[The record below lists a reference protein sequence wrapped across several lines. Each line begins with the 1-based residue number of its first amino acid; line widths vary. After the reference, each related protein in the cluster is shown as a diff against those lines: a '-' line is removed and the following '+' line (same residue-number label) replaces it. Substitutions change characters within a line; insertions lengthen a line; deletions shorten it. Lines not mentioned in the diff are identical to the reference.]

1 MPLCDPLGRVSALSF
16 AASADFPPAGSL
28 PVVTLAE
35 LSALQALAA
44 GVPGQPVWPGLFPRA
59 PVKLARL
66 LLASTGAFDEAAL
79 GRVAQSGYGG
89 DRRTKARSERCY
101 DAHDAFACALVHPA
115 IDAAARAALA
125 AAVLSAQPTRRG
137 WRSRRKSWAI
147 ARWAVRFGY
156 LDPARLPKLLATSL
170 TQGPTVAQDQPL
182 DPHPQGTRGALDCF
196 AARWPRFRRK
206 LAQARKADAW
216 LDYPGIADLG
226 REHFFAFQ
234 CGCQAPWVA
243 EVFAVIEHV
252 LQWGDGD
259 AKNLVVVGLFEAVQ
273 GKAYH
278 AGLSGDRYEATLGPS
293 ARAAWADLIEGWTG
307 EGVRDLATWRSKGS

>member
-1 MPLCDPLGRVSALSF
+1 MPLCDPWGIVSALSF
-16 AASADFPPAGSL
+16 AASAAFPPTGPL
-28 PVVTLAE
+28 PEVTSAE
-35 LSALQALAA
+35 LSALRALAA

-66 LLASTGAFDEAAL
+66 LLASTGAFDPAAL
-79 GRVAQSGYGG
+79 AAVARSGYGD
-89 DRRTKARSERCY
+89 DRHKQPRSERRY
-101 DAHDAFACALVHPA
+101 DVHDAFACALVHPA

-125 AAVLSAQPTRRG
+125 VAVLSAQPTRRG

-147 ARWAVRFGY
+147 ARWAVRFGS
-156 LDPARLPKLLATSL
+156 LDPARLPTLLATSL
-170 TQGPTVAQDQPL
+170 TQGPTVVQDQPL

-196 AARWPRFRRK
+196 ASRWPRFRRT

-226 REHFFAFQ
+226 RAHFLAFQ
-234 CGCQAPWVA
+234 SGCQAPWVA
-243 EVFAVIEHV
+243 SVFAVIEHV
-252 LQWGDGD
+252 LACGDGD

-273 GKAYH
+273 GLAYH
-278 AGLSGDRYEATLGPS
+278 AGPTGDRYEAMLGPS

-307 EGVRDLATWRSKGS
+307 EGVRDLAAWRSKGR